1 LRYLRLKSFIPE
13 QRIVTMSA
21 DFQLHRNGFGQL
33 VFQNAEHGEHVDV
46 EPSRAFPISAAR
58 EGIALMSR
66 EGHELAWIASLDEL
80 PQQLRELVEEAI
92 ESREFMPEIKRVRSV
107 TGYATPCTWKVETDR
122 GETSFILNAEE
133 DIRRI
138 TAPALLVVDKR
149 GIQFLIRNP
158 RALDET
164 SRRILDHFL

>member
-1 LRYLRLKSFIPE
+1 
-13 QRIVTMSA
+13 MSA
-21 DFQLHRNGFGQL
+21 DFQLHRNAFGQL
-33 VFQNAEHGEHVDV
+33 VFHNAEHGEHVDV
-46 EPSRAFPISAAR
+46 EPSRSFPITSPR

-66 EGHELAWIASLDEL
+66 EGNELAWIAALDEL
-80 PQQLRELVEEAI
+80 PQQLRELIEEAI
-92 ESREFMPEIKRVRSV
+92 ESREFMPEIQRVRSV
-107 TGYATPCTWKVETDR
+107 SGYATPCTWKVETDR

-133 DIRRI
+133 DIRRL
-138 TAPALLVVDKR
+138 TAPALLVVDSR